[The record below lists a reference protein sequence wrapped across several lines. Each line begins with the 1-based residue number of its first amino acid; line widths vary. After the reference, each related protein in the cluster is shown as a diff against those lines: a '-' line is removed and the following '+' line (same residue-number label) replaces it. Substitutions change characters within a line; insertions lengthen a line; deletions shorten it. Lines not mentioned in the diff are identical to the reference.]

1 MKRYIRC
8 KFIRNILAGKGNVR
22 VGYGNKK
29 GKAAI
34 ARSDSK
40 EARSRRQG
48 RGMLRAGYTNKMD
61 C

>member
-48 RGMLRAGYTNKMD
+48 RGS
-61 C
+61 